1 MSYLSFSILDL
12 LNDQDDSGQNI
23 KTGGAT
29 TYQNDH
35 NAPSSKDDTVSK
47 LIPEHISECAVYLNK
62 PAGEPCSSEET
73 VQLVSKSLN
82 VTGNSKEI
90 ISAAKEKLGC
100 ESERCVLGK
109 LTPQLGEQRVR
120 HEINTYLKV
129 KGPTDNKLLS
139 NVHIDSTLRQWANI
153 YKDFFPYNFNML
165 NYASYA
171 YDNGYI
177 LNHPDTLATIQF
189 TDLYYGSHGDG
200 KKYKR
205 AACIINTDT
214 YQGDGKHWM
223 ALFADASQ
231 SDRWTVEFFNSSG
244 NAPAPEWVSWLVKT
258 RTCMEMILDREKKSI
273 PIEIMKVSDIRHQQ
287 SRTECGLYSLFY
299 VWARLHG
306 VPPEYFMEKPVPD
319 QLMFEFRQHLFEDP
333 NHKFV
338 GKFNWSEYKN
348 QISVKWE

>member
-1 MSYLSFSILDL
+1 MSDSGFCILDL
-12 LNDQDDSGQNI
+12 LTEQNEQSI
-23 KTGGAT
+23 KIGGAT

-35 NAPSSKDDTVSK
+35 SSPVVKDSTISK
-47 LIPEHISECAVYLNK
+47 LIPEQISECAVYLNK
-62 PAGEPCSSEET
+62 PLGTPCSSEQTIQMIGET
-73 VQLVSKSLN
+73 LN
-82 VTGNSKEI
+82 ITGDNKEI
-90 ISAAKEKLGC
+90 INSAKEKLGC
-100 ESERCVLGK
+100 ENERCVLGK
-109 LTPQLGEQRVR
+109 LTQQLSEQRVK
-120 HEINTYLKV
+120 HEINTNLKV
-129 KGPTDNKLLS
+129 KGPADNKLLS
-139 NVHIDSTLRQWANI
+139 NVHIDSTLRQWANV

-189 TDLYYGSHGDG
+189 TDLYYGMDG

-214 YQGDGKHWM
+214 YQGEGKHWM

-231 SDRWTVEFFNSSG
+231 NDRWTVEFFNSSG

-258 RTCMEMILDREKKSI
+258 KIGMEMILEREKKSI

-333 NHKFV
+333 NHKIV